1 MGSAAAAIQ
10 YGTVAFF
17 PAFAVGEWGL
27 GAGTAALLLGAGRAL
42 SVPGKALSGH
52 ASDEHGPLSTAGWLG
67 ALLVVLGSAW
77 MVAPSAWWGAVP
89 AVGFVATVGSLFP
102 VANLL
107 AFDAFGNRGPL
118 LGTFRS
124 VQMGAGAVVAASIG
138 AGAQTVGLRPTLLVT
153 LVAPLALA
161 LARHRSL

>member
-1 MGSAAAAIQ
+1 MPQFPLAQRHGTPHSLRIATRRMLTGSPSLSSTSLSEVRKRMRGIGHHARAST
-10 YGTVAFF
+10 G
-17 PAFAVGEWGL
+17 
-27 GAGTAALLLGAGRAL
+27 AL
-42 SVPGKALSGH
+42 STPGS
-52 ASDEHGPLSTAGWLG
+52 
-67 ALLVVLGSAW
+67 
-77 MVAPSAWWGAVP
+77 SAWWGAVP

-161 LARHRSL
+161 LARHRSR